1 MTTKKETFDVVVLG
15 AGPGGYPAAIKL
27 AQGGKKVA
35 LVEANLF
42 GGTCLNRGCI
52 PTKTLIAGAE
62 VLQTVRKAEKFGIH
76 TGTVS
81 FEYQKMVDRKDT
93 VVGKIRSGLQQLIKS
108 NKITAIEGFG
118 EIVSPNEVKVRGKEN
133 YSIECKEIIIA
144 TGSEPKNIPA
154 FPFDYEKIH
163 SSTSILEITQLPKTL
178 VIIGAGYIGCEFA
191 SIFSEL
197 GVQVIILEALHSII
211 PNEAAAMA
219 KALHDAFTEKNIDIR
234 TGVKVQSID
243 TKKKGIVVH
252 LEGGDTI
259 SADMSLVSVGR
270 TINTD
275 KIGLDRVAIATD
287 RMGFIPVN
295 DKLQTSVPNIYA
307 IGDVSGKAL
316 LAHVASYQGLIAA
329 EHILGHDVKARY
341 HSVPAVI
348 FTDPEIASVGM
359 TLEQAIEKGYS
370 AITGQFPFNALG
382 KSQAADHS
390 EGFAQIVIDEKT
402 GQILG
407 AQVVGYEAGTLIAQM
422 ATAIANELTVEC
434 IAETIH
440 AHPTIAEAWM
450 EAAHGAL
457 GSPVHLPP
465 KRQRKPRAGAVK

>member
-1 MTTKKETFDVVVLG
+1 VIGALEMTTKKETFDVVVLG

-191 SIFSEL
+191 SIF
-197 GVQVIILEALHSII
+197 
-211 PNEAAAMA
+211 
-219 KALHDAFTEKNIDIR
+219 
-234 TGVKVQSID
+234 
-243 TKKKGIVVH
+243 
-252 LEGGDTI
+252 
-259 SADMSLVSVGR
+259 
-270 TINTD
+270 
-275 KIGLDRVAIATD
+275 
-287 RMGFIPVN
+287 
-295 DKLQTSVPNIYA
+295 
-307 IGDVSGKAL
+307 
-316 LAHVASYQGLIAA
+316 
-329 EHILGHDVKARY
+329 
-341 HSVPAVI
+341 
-348 FTDPEIASVGM
+348 
-359 TLEQAIEKGYS
+359 
-370 AITGQFPFNALG
+370 
-382 KSQAADHS
+382 
-390 EGFAQIVIDEKT
+390 
-402 GQILG
+402 
-407 AQVVGYEAGTLIAQM
+407 
-422 ATAIANELTVEC
+422 
-434 IAETIH
+434 
-440 AHPTIAEAWM
+440 
-450 EAAHGAL
+450 
-457 GSPVHLPP
+457 
-465 KRQRKPRAGAVK
+465 